1 MDIIKKIL
9 AEENF
14 AGQLLT
20 CGMPG
25 VEDIAGKTCL
35 IICGIGGVG
44 LARKI
49 FANAFAEQL
58 GLLGAAKCDRV
69 VLFNSDDLDAYYDL
83 TDVEDIV
90 GSSVYDAVF
99 ILGGLEKTRQIG
111 EGVRQVQ
118 AVCRIGGKIFAVAR
132 TPKVI
137 SARRLLDSYE
147 DVWRY
152 EADDFS
158 ALFQGSAVDATACD
172 PSGEIV
178 AVLLTRNQD
187 VYAAKPCSLYHV
199 RNGKRIDIDTEKKE
213 GYFHA
218 ITQLD
223 DIGIKCHTDKCGM
236 AHNYLDKYEF
246 FLRSFRDQPIR
257 LLELGVFQG
266 ASLRMWKTYFPRGEI
281 FGVDIGEDVGK
292 YEEERIHIIQ
302 ADLSNAAQLT
312 RLGEIQPQIII
323 DDASHIVSH
332 QILALFTLFE
342 ILPHGGVYIVED
354 LETSLNPE
362 QFEDAY
368 RDLPLNAYD
377 VCARIARVTA
387 RKVPD
392 DDSIYANQINRI
404 GMATELVSIM
414 MGSVVLIKR

>member
-1 MDIIKKIL
+1 
-9 AEENF
+9 
-14 AGQLLT
+14 
-20 CGMPG
+20 
-25 VEDIAGKTCL
+25 
-35 IICGIGGVG
+35 
-44 LARKI
+44 
-49 FANAFAEQL
+49 
-58 GLLGAAKCDRV
+58 
-69 VLFNSDDLDAYYDL
+69 
-83 TDVEDIV
+83 
-90 GSSVYDAVF
+90 
-99 ILGGLEKTRQIG
+99 
-111 EGVRQVQ
+111 
-118 AVCRIGGKIFAVAR
+118 
-132 TPKVI
+132 
-137 SARRLLDSYE
+137 
-147 DVWRY
+147 
-152 EADDFS
+152 
-158 ALFQGSAVDATACD
+158 
-172 PSGEIV
+172 
-178 AVLLTRNQD
+178 
-187 VYAAKPCSLYHV
+187 
-199 RNGKRIDIDTEKKE
+199 
-213 GYFHA
+213 
-218 ITQLD
+218 
-223 DIGIKCHTDKCGM
+223 M

-246 FLRSFRDQPIR
+246 VLRSFRDQPIR

-292 YEEERIHIIQ
+292 YEEERIYIIQ

-312 RLGEIQPQIII
+312 RLAEIQPQIII

-392 DDSIYANQINRI
+392 DDSIYADQINRI
-404 GMATELVSIM
+404 GMAAELVSIM